1 MGVKK
6 VITKKT
12 AATEK
17 KKPAP
22 PKTAKAS
29 VKKEDKPKVATKMA
43 TKVVAQVKKVIA
55 KTKAVATKAAAP
67 QKALK
72 EQTVELV
79 TNKKPQLAPLGNTH
93 MTESKEP
100 AIEIEDEI
108 DISLEK
114 LGIDDE
120 EGDEGYPEFIFEE
133 IDEELLDED
142 AEEGSARINEKR
154 QFHLSAK
161 ALDATQ
167 MYLSEIGFSPLLSAE
182 EEIHYARLAL
192 KGDANARRRM
202 IESNLR
208 LVVKI
213 ARRYINRGLALL
225 DLIEEGNLGLI
236 RGVEKFDPE
245 RGFRFS
251 TYATWWIRQT
261 IERAI
266 MNQTRTIRL
275 PIHVVKE
282 LNVYLRAARVLTQ
295 QLDHIPTAE
304 EIAEMLDKPVEDVKR
319 MLSLD
324 ERITSVDVPIGKDN
338 DKSLLETLADPN
350 NIDPATMLLD
360 DNLRENIETWLAQ
373 LPEKQGQVL
382 AYRFGL
388 LGQEKS
394 TLEEVGRKIGLT
406 RERVRQIQVE
416 ALRALREIMEVN
428 GLSGKMIFED
438 E

>member
-1 MGVKK
+1 MGTKKIVKK
-6 VITKKT
+6 K
-12 AATEK
+12 AS
-17 KKPAP
+17 
-22 PKTAKAS
+22 AS
-29 VKKEDKPKVATKMA
+29 VKKKPEQSLKTKPLKEKKVALKEEVPKKKVTAKVSEVVAAKTKKIISKIKVGA
-43 TKVVAQVKKVIA
+43 TKVISKKDPTEEKTEKVALEN
-55 KTKAVATKAAAP
+55 KAIPTVAP
-67 QKALK
+67 IEYLK
-72 EQTVELV
+72 E
-79 TNKKPQLAPLGNTH
+79 
-93 MTESKEP
+93 
-100 AIEIEDEI
+100 
-108 DISLEK
+108 
-114 LGIDDE
+114 DE
-120 EGDEGYPEFIFEE
+120 EDILLDDLVMVDEEKDDSYPEEFIFDALEDD
-133 IDEELLDED
+133 ILDEPLSEED
-142 AEEGSARINEKR
+142 ALKASAGRR
-154 QFHLSAK
+154 FHLSSK

-167 MYLSEIGFSPLLSAE
+167 MYLGEIGFSPLLSAE
-182 EEIHYARLAL
+182 EEIYYARLAL
-192 KGDANARRRM
+192 KGDVNARRRM

-295 QLDHIPTAE
+295 QLDHAPSAE
-304 EIAEMLDKPVEDVKR
+304 EIAEMLDKPVEDVKH

-324 ERITSVDVPIGKDN
+324 EKITSVDVPIGKDS

-350 NIDPATMLLD
+350 NIDPAEMLLD
-360 DNLRENIETWLAQ
+360 DNLRENIEVWLQQ
-373 LPEKQGQVL
+373 LPEKQSQVL

-388 LGQEKS
+388 NGEEKA

-416 ALRALREIMEVN
+416 ALRALRDIMEEN

>member
-6 VITKKT
+6 VITRT
-12 AATEK
+12 ITEK
-17 KKPAP
+17 KKSVPA
-22 PKTAKAS
+22 KMAKAR
-29 VKKEDKPKVATKMA
+29 VKKNDQPKEKVATKMA
-43 TKVVAQVKKVIA
+43 TQVVAQVKKVIA
-55 KTKAVATKAAAP
+55 KTKAVAKAAASKKT
-67 QKALK
+67 QKARVSK
-72 EQTVELV
+72 RVE
-79 TNKKPQLAPLGNTH
+79 KKKIMPTPLGNKN
-93 MTESKEP
+93 MTDIEESFFES
-100 AIEIEDEI
+100 EGDF
-108 DISLEK
+108 SLEK
-114 LGIDDE
+114 LNIENE
-120 EGDEGYPEFIFEE
+120 EGNEGYPEGFIFEE
-133 IDEELLDED
+133 LDEELLDENLVD
-142 AEEGSARINEKR
+142 GGARINEKR

-167 MYLSEIGFSPLLSAE
+167 MYLGEIGFSPLLSAE
-182 EEIHYARLAL
+182 EETHYARLAL
-192 KGDANARRRM
+192 NGDANARRRM

-213 ARRYINRGLALL
+213 ARRYINRGLPLL

-275 PIHVVKE
+275 PIHIVKE

-295 QLDHIPTAE
+295 QLDHTPSAE

-324 ERITSVDVPIGKDN
+324 ERITSVDVPIGKDS

-350 NIDPATMLLD
+350 NVDPATMLLD

-388 LGQEKS
+388 LGEEKA